1 MNFLV
6 VVVVG
11 LRVSQCQ
18 CELGFIMSFLF
29 VNVKK
34 LKVLELKEEFKKW
47 CFFDKGF
54 KVEFMEW
61 FQVVLDDEEV
71 GGCFVMEFGNG
82 SLDLGGDLVGCLGV
96 GLEQEV
102 VVGGDDDDEEDE
114 EEEEGIV
121 VLDGDQ
127 MELGEENG
135 VVGVVDVGLM
145 EEEEVVLE
153 DENGDDQG
161 FQEGEDEF
169 GDEEEGVGDE
179 NGYGEQQF

>member
-1 MNFLV
+1 
-6 VVVVG
+6 
-11 LRVSQCQ
+11 
-18 CELGFIMSFLF
+18 
-29 VNVKK
+29 
-34 LKVLELKEEFKKW
+34 
-47 CFFDKGF
+47 
-54 KVEFMEW
+54 
-61 FQVVLDDEEV
+61 
-71 GGCFVMEFGNG
+71 MEFGNG
-82 SLDLGGDLVGCLGV
+82 SFDLGGDVVGCLGV

-102 VVGGDDDDEEDE
+102 VVGVEDD

-135 VVGVVDVGLM
+135 VVGVVDVGVM